1 MSSNDQTSSGAA
13 GRTLETWLEG
23 VRQGWPDDDVGRLI
37 VHGLPRWFH
46 ALDRTRQTEVLEERP
61 GRTGSKWD
69 ALLAA
74 TVEHLCDL
82 HGHPVPVWVDEP
94 ERFLEETWVLATTPV
109 IRRESLLYA
118 PPAFIRHGAI
128 PDPADLDERGG
139 ERFAWVL

>member
-1 MSSNDQTSSGAA
+1 MSSDDPISNGAA

-46 ALDRTRQTEVLEERP
+46 ALDRTSQTEVLTQRP
-61 GRTGSKWD
+61 GRTGSRWD
-69 ALLAA
+69 VLLAA
-74 TVEHLCDL
+74 TVEHLCEL
-82 HGHPVPVWVDEP
+82 HDHPVPAWVDEP

-128 PDPADLDERGG
+128 SDPADLDERGG